1 MEQKTVSF
9 EIRVLGNLIR
19 REAAHSDIHR
29 HVDALTGTNGW
40 IIGFI
45 AEHGDSDIF
54 QRDLETR
61 FSIRRST
68 ASKILQLMEK
78 KGLIERQS
86 VAHDARLKK
95 LVLTPKA
102 LELHKLATE
111 EMQALESRLTHG
123 LTKQELEGFFRVT
136 EKLKQNL
143 AESCPPTCKGNA
155 NS

>member
-9 EIRVLGNLIR
+9 EIRVLGNLLR
-19 REAAHSDIHR
+19 REAAHSDIR
-29 HVDALTGTNGW
+29 KHVDTLSATNGW
-40 IIGFI
+40 VIGFI
-45 AEHGDSDIF
+45 AEHGDRDIF

-68 ASKILQLMEK
+68 ASKILQLMER

-86 VAHDARLKK
+86 VDYDARLKK

-102 LELHKLATE
+102 LELHKLATKD
-111 EMQALESRLTHG
+111 MQALENRLTRG

-136 EKLKQNL
+136 EKLKSNL
-143 AESCPPTCKGNA
+143 MGTHASAHEDSA
-155 NS
+155 HA